1 MNIFHS
7 IILGLVQ
14 GAGEFLPISSSAHL
28 ILVPWLFH
36 FPDPGLSFDVALH
49 FGTLVAVVLYFF
61 WDWVMIF
68 KLAVRN
74 FKFEILN
81 LNSNT
86 NDKILND
93 VHYEYSSNLLWLL
106 VIATIPGVL
115 AGYFFENQ
123 AETIF
128 RSPILIAFTLSIV
141 GLILYL
147 VDKYHRHQKSLNQV
161 TWLDSL
167 LIGLSQAVAIIPGV
181 SRSGATITTGL
192 AMGLSRRSAARFSF
206 LLSTPIIFG
215 AAIVKMPHLL
225 KNGLD
230 IYLMIGMLS
239 AAVSGYLSIKYLL
252 KFIERTS
259 YAIFFW
265 YRIGLAI
272 LILIVYFSR

>member
-61 WDWVMIF
+61 WDWVDIF
-68 KLAVRN
+68 KLA
-74 FKFEILN
+74 FKNQAQSSKIKAQNYGNNIL
-81 LNSNT
+81 
-86 NDKILND
+86 
-93 VHYEYSSNLLWLL
+93 YFL

-147 VDKYHRHQKSLNQV
+147 VDKYHKHQKSLNQV
-161 TWLDSL
+161 TWRDSL
-167 LIGLSQAVAIIPGV
+167 IIGLSQAVAIIPGV

-215 AAIVKMPHLL
+215 AAMVKMPHLL
-225 KNGLD
+225 KSGLD

-239 AAVSGYLSIKYLL
+239 AAVSGYLAIKYLL
-252 KFIERTS
+252 KFIEKTS

-265 YRIGLAI
+265 YRLALAI